1 MVTEK
6 EATMKNRDILISG
19 ASIAGPALA
28 YWLRRH
34 GFNPTVVERAP
45 APRAGGQAVDLRGA
59 ARSVADRM
67 GVLDDVRRAH
77 VGTRGMSY
85 VDSGNQRLASM
96 PADLL
101 GDSGGAIAELEI
113 LRGDLVGILYGATR
127 GDVEYL
133 FDDAITEIAQ
143 DADGAKVSFRHGQ
156 PRSFDLVVGADGL
169 HSGVRALAFGEE
181 SRFVRHL
188 GAYVSS
194 YSIPNHLDLDGWELL
209 YSVPGKTAG
218 MYPTRQGTTATA
230 VFFFTSP
237 PLAYDRH
244 DPGQQKQLLARAFA
258 GEAWEVAR
266 MLEAMWEAPDFYF
279 DTVSQVRMDRWS
291 SGRVA
296 LVGDAAYGPSP
307 MAGVGTSL
315 ALVGAYVLAGELAAA
330 GGDHRTAFA
339 SYERELR
346 DYVGKG
352 HKLAKGNAAGLVPR
366 TRSQIWLRNQFIR
379 VLPYMPWKGVVA
391 GGVQKAAH
399 AIALRDYEERSQDQ
413 RARHPERA

>member
-1 MVTEK
+1 
-6 EATMKNRDILISG
+6 
-19 ASIAGPALA
+19 
-28 YWLRRH
+28 
-34 GFNPTVVERAP
+34 
-45 APRAGGQAVDLRGA
+45 
-59 ARSVADRM
+59 
-67 GVLDDVRRAH
+67 
-77 VGTRGMSY
+77 
-85 VDSGNQRLASM
+85 
-96 PADLL
+96 
-101 GDSGGAIAELEI
+101 
-113 LRGDLVGILYGATR
+113 
-127 GDVEYL
+127 
-133 FDDAITEIAQ
+133 
-143 DADGAKVSFRHGQ
+143 
-156 PRSFDLVVGADGL
+156 
-169 HSGVRALAFGEE
+169 
-181 SRFVRHL
+181 
-188 GAYVSS
+188 
-194 YSIPNHLDLDGWELL
+194 
-209 YSVPGKTAG
+209 

-244 DPGQQKQLLARAFA
+244 DLGQQKQLLARAFA
-258 GEAWEVAR
+258 GEAWEVPR
-266 MLEAMWEAPDFYF
+266 LLEAMWEAPDFYF

-315 ALVGAYVLAGELAAA
+315 ALVGAYVLAGELGTA

-346 DYVGKG
+346 DYVGKS

-379 VLPYMPWKGVVA
+379 ALPYMPWKGVVA
-391 GGVQKAAH
+391 GGVQKAAN